1 MHIVWRL
8 LCPLAL
14 ILVCAS
20 VPAAE
25 QNGDEDVFT
34 HADLMEEI
42 IVWGRSQAQK
52 GKARSASE
60 GLVGYADFSTRPL
73 QRVGELAEVMPG
85 MVVTQHSGEGKAN
98 QYYLRGMNLDHGTDF
113 SAYFEGMPV
122 NFRAHA
128 HGQGYLDLNFLIPE
142 VISTVEYQKGP
153 YFPDRGDFSTAGSV
167 DIKLYDQIRPFV
179 ELTAGSDSYHRA
191 VAAGSMEFD
200 SAHLMGAVE
209 VLRNDGPWLSAA
221 NVQKNNVMAEYSTH
235 QEDRT
240 AHIVFSYYE
249 NQWDSTDQIPK
260 RLVDAGLLNR
270 FGFIDPTIGGASR
283 RLSLIGNLE
292 SETWQLGGYVS
303 NYSLNLFGNFT
314 YFLED
319 PVKGDQHEQVDRR
332 SIFGGHLQRTFALS
346 QGMDLRIG
354 GDFRYDDVERL
365 DLYQTTQRTRTGVT
379 RQDQVDWLSLGGFLE
394 LKLQPIDQ
402 LRVTLGVRS
411 DYYDF
416 DVDALIPANGG
427 SGDEFIHLPSMSV
440 SYELN
445 DHVELYANWG
455 QGFHSNDVRGVT
467 ISVDPVS
474 ANPSASVGLFVDQQG
489 GEVGLRFEGWRGLV
503 TTITYFWLESDSEL
517 LFVGDSGST
526 EPSDGS
532 QRTGFELNTFWNLNQ
547 NWTVDVLASV
557 VDSQF
562 TGLPSSA
569 DEIPNAHG
577 QVIGAGL
584 TYVDEK
590 IQASLRLRH
599 FGDAP
604 LVEDGSV
611 EHERTSLL
619 NARIAYD
626 FGDWLI
632 SAEFIN
638 ILDAE
643 DDDIAYLYESALQG
657 QAGVEDVHF
666 HPVDPFS
673 IRFSVRREF

>member
-8 LCPLAL
+8 LCALAL
-14 ILVCAS
+14 FFVYSIS
-20 VPAAE
+20 PAAE
-25 QNGDEDVFT
+25 QSGDEDVLT

-142 VISTVEYQKGP
+142 VISTVEYHKGP

-179 ELTAGSDSYHRA
+179 ELTAGSDNYHRM
-191 VAAGSMEFD
+191 VAAGSMELD
-200 SAHLMGAVE
+200 SAHFMGAVE

-221 NVQKNNVMAEYSTH
+221 NVQKNNVMAEYSSH

-240 AHIVFSYYE
+240 AHLVFSYYE

-260 RLVDAGLLNR
+260 RLVDAGLMDR

-292 SETWQLGGYVS
+292 SETWQLCGYVS

-319 PVKGDQHEQVDRR
+319 PANGDQHEQVDRR

-365 DLYQTTQRTRTGVT
+365 DLYQTTQRTRRGVT
-379 RQDQVDWLSLGGFLE
+379 RRDQVDWLSVGGFLE
-394 LKLQPIDQ
+394 LKLRPADQ

-427 SGDEFIHLPSMSV
+427 GDAEFIHLPSLSV

-445 DHVELYANWG
+445 DYVELYANWG

-474 ANPSASVGLFVDQQG
+474 GNPSSSVGLFVDQQG
-489 GEVGLRFEGWRGLV
+489 AEVGLRFEGWRGLV

-557 VDSQF
+557 VDSKF
-562 TGLPSSA
+562 TGLPSNA
-569 DEIPNAHG
+569 HEIPNAHG

-611 EHERTSLL
+611 EHNQTSLL

-626 FGDWLI
+626 FGHWSI

-638 ILDAE
+638 VLDAK

>member
-1 MHIVWRL
+1 
-8 LCPLAL
+8 
-14 ILVCAS
+14 
-20 VPAAE
+20 
-25 QNGDEDVFT
+25 
-34 HADLMEEI
+34 
-42 IVWGRSQAQK
+42 
-52 GKARSASE
+52 
-60 GLVGYADFSTRPL
+60 
-73 QRVGELAEVMPG
+73 
-85 MVVTQHSGEGKAN
+85 MV
-98 QYYLRGMNLDHGTDF
+98 
-113 SAYFEGMPV
+113 
-122 NFRAHA
+122 
-128 HGQGYLDLNFLIPE
+128 DLNFLIPE

-260 RLVDAGLLNR
+260 RLVDAGLMDR

-319 PVKGDQHEQVDRR
+319 PLKGDQHEQVDRR

-346 QGMDLRIG
+346 QRMDLRIG

-379 RQDQVDWLSLGGFLE
+379 RRDQVDWLSLGGFLE

-611 EHERTSLL
+611 EHDQTSLL

-626 FGDWLI
+626 FGHWLI

-638 ILDAE
+638 VLDAE